1 MEQDQDLVF
10 LVTAPE
16 VIDAHTVL
24 THEIAQNPNNTVARR
39 LQKDLP
45 SEVTARISESPEGY
59 LDPAFAMGPL
69 AAHGLAKAVTELKE
83 KPILWPAGSRTR
95 AIRAARALAEVL
107 HVEAEDYA
115 PHPKTLQ
122 PASVKIAEA
131 S

>member
-45 SEVTARISESPEGY
+45 SEVTARTSESPEGY
-59 LDPAFAMGPL
+59 LPSFCNGTACRPRTRKSCNWVKRKTYLMA
-69 AAHGLAKAVTELKE
+69 
-83 KPILWPAGSRTR
+83 SRFTNR

-107 HVEAEDYA
+107 HVEVEDYA